1 MKNLSV
7 DTVLPLMRSACMLNF
22 WLYDHMAWFAGGA
35 KVLAVSPAQVSVT
48 QARFWLAAVLCSL
61 TLDTRAILKHVED
74 IKAAGPE
81 KAEESLFLQ
90 YTSLLCFCV
99 DSFFFVCV
107 FVLNNSGEEDE
118 DSGTS

>member
-35 KVLAVSPAQVSVT
+35 KVLAVSPAKVSVV

-61 TLDTRAILKHVED
+61 TLDTKAILKHVDE
-74 IKAAGPE
+74 IKGAEPS
-81 KAEESLFLQ
+81 KAKESLLHI
-90 YTSLLCFCV
+90 V
-99 DSFFFVCV
+99 
-107 FVLNNSGEEDE
+107 
-118 DSGTS
+118 